1 MLLKVQSVEVE
12 IHEKKEWKKESATL
26 TSPYWFSIRM
36 TWSVRLKIS
45 RQSKSGMSGRR
56 SSDGPLCRKFRM
68 CLEEKG
74 VSSNVL
80 SMKSITDGFR
90 IVSYTKEWD
99 FFYPIFSLFMSR
111 FQQHTKWNKTHYLMK
126 TKPAKG
132 KFSSEESLN
141 VHEKQGNTRLH
152 NIQLS
157 ELFC

>member
-1 MLLKVQSVEVE
+1 MLLKVQSAEVE
-12 IHEKKEWKKESATL
+12 LHKKNERKKNASATL

-74 VSSNVL
+74 VSSSVL

-99 FFYPIFSLFMSR
+99 FFYPIFIIFKSR
-111 FQQHTKWNKTHYLMK
+111 FQQYTKWNKTHYFLK

-132 KFSSEESLN
+132 
-141 VHEKQGNTRLH
+141 
-152 NIQLS
+152 NILKGGIT
-157 ELFC
+157 ECACKIR